1 MICYDDYSYSKNCAI
16 GRTYLNRFL
25 IEEENQSEC
34 YGVFG
39 ENFVRFPYHFKK
51 TMEKMVNDQSDS
63 ILSHFI
69 IAAELQK
76 SQLHC
81 LSHIFKS
88 IPNLNLMITRV
99 ESQRLTC
106 VQKEEYKKFYKEGD
120 QIRYGPTFIEA
131 KKSVGDEIEEMYHDI
146 KMKAVLPD
154 YQKIYLNF
162 DRLYQRVPLESR
174 VTTFHLS
181 MLSYDEEIRMTK
193 FLSDKTVSFGVPAYI
208 KRLFN
213 IKGFF
218 YQTRLSPNEQNFALS
233 ICFRIS
239 MIRLGGRF
247 YELCWQSDWQ
257 KEIMQNFEEFQ
268 EKSRK
273 RKNHEISQSCMIDS
287 DESYDDEYS
296 ESE

>member
-1 MICYDDYSYSKNCAI
+1 M
-16 GRTYLNRFL
+16 NRFL

-181 MLSYDEEIRMTK
+181 MLSNDEEISMTK
-193 FLSDKTVSFGVPAYI
+193 FSRRSKDILRHPDFLSHPDFKTI
-208 KRLFN
+208 T
-213 IKGFF
+213 I
-218 YQTRLSPNEQNFALS
+218 LSPNELNFALS
-233 ICFRIS
+233 ICYRS
-239 MIRLGGRF
+239 TLIRLGKRF
-247 YELCWQSDWQ
+247 YELDVWK
-257 KEIMQNFEEFQ
+257 KEILQNFEEFQ
-268 EKSRK
+268 EQSRK
-273 RKNHEISQSCMIDS
+273 RKNHEISQSCIIDS
-287 DESYDDEYS
+287 DEFIDDNVW